1 MSGSYDDG
9 QTDKT
14 IEIAKNLKKIGMD
27 VKTFME
33 MTGLNRQDVEKI
45 YKSCIIGGRWLLL
58 LLGRKIK

>member
-33 MTGLNRQDVEKI
+33 MTGLIRQK
-45 YKSCIIGGRWLLL
+45 
-58 LLGRKIK
+58 